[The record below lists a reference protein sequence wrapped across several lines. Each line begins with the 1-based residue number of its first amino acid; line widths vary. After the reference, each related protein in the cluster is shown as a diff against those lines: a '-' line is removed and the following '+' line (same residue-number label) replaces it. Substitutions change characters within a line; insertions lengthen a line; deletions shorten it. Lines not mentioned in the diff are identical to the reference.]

1 MDKLKKIETQ
11 LDKMVRMQKQLE
23 KKRKKTCEG
32 SRQSEK
38 RIRSQDA

>member
-23 KKRKKTCEG
+23 KKRKTREG
-32 SRQSEK
+32 SCQSEK

>member
-23 KKRKKTCEG
+23 KKRKKTREG
-32 SRQSEK
+32 SCQSEK